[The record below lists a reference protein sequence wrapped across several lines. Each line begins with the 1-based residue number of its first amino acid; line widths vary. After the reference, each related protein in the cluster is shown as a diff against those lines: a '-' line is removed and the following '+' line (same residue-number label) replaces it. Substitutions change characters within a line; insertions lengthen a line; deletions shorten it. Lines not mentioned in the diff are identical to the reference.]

1 MIVHPHLFPLPS
13 REREEGINLDKERR
27 HPHTGL
33 KEEGQGGLPA
43 LYQDGSGLAHRLGEN
58 GVIGLKRRADHGY
71 FVDRQYEY
79 LFVGD
84 SHYHGFLSDDTG

>member
-1 MIVHPHLFPLPS
+1 MS
-13 REREEGINLDKERR
+13 SSYWAKEGRR
-27 HPHTGL
+27 AGW
-33 KEEGQGGLPA
+33 PA
-43 LYQDGSGLAHRLGEN
+43 CPVPGRFRAYPYRLGEK

-84 SHYHGFLSDDTG
+84 SHYHGFLSDYASECIDPLVEKRMRITA